1 MKYSTLKGF
10 AGAAALALFVI
21 SASQSSATTINF
33 ATGGNGTTAG
43 GSVAGGLT
51 YTVQATGTGYL
62 NQNGSVASQTVNG
75 LGVNGMPDSQPT
87 LIDNSPG
94 SEMLTITFSWAVKLV
109 NISLGFLDSLDNVY
123 IATNNTPEGHYGPGL
138 TNPVSIG
145 ENYVTWFTI
154 RAKEVGA
161 RVYGTDRFTLASAN
175 VAAVPVPAAGFLLMG
190 ALGGLAALRRRKT
203 LTAA

>member
-10 AGAAALALFVI
+10 AGAAALALFVV
-21 SASQSSATTINF
+21 SASQSSATTVNF
-33 ATGGNGTTAG
+33 ATGGNGTNVG
-43 GSVAGGLT
+43 GSVTGGLT
-51 YTVQATGTGYL
+51 YTTLATATGYL
-62 NQNGSVASQTVNG
+62 NQDGAAVTQTING
-75 LGVNGMPDSQPT
+75 LGINGKPDSQST

-138 TNPVSIG
+138 TNPISIS
-145 ENYVTWFTI
+145 ENYVTWFSI

-161 RVYGTDRFTLASAN
+161 RVYGTDRFTLATAN
-175 VAAVPVPAAGFLLMG
+175 IAAVPVPAAGFLLMG
-190 ALGGLAALRRRKT
+190 ALGGLAALRRRKN
-203 LTAA
+203 LA